1 MLKNVNVVHKPEDF
15 RNVCTLT
22 HELCDDTL
30 ARFLLAVKSTSL
42 EIKLGG
48 SKNLFC
54 ISLGC

>member
-22 HELCDDTL
+22 HEFCDDTL

-42 EIKLGG
+42 EIKLGR
-48 SKNLFC
+48 SKN
-54 ISLGC
+54 